1 MKKGLYFILVLF
13 FLFQLVSVNAVENSK
28 LNLISKD
35 SPSSLDTETFS
46 YKNISFSN
54 SRFNFE
60 SITNNTGKKLP
71 VSINVLLFDKDK
83 ENIGFVTYCSEK
95 DLDSEYAQYN
105 LKPKQ
110 STSFYINISKKYFVE
125 GKSISDISYYSI
137 LDDNKY
143 CHIGGYDKYKGK
155 SYDQI
160 SKDLSGST
168 SVDESNTQTNKIIE
182 YFQNSDIKGKITPI
196 IIIVLIL
203 IFRGVITN
211 ILYKIMYA
219 DAPML
224 SYLPVGTDYV
234 SIKLAFGDLVAKYF
248 VISNIIVLA
257 LSFME
262 FFRAFAYI
270 YAFIGIAGFII
281 VIISYLINLII
292 KLSLFVIIFT
302 IFSII
307 GAWML
312 GIHILNLIYDINLK
326 KYKLKDITSDDVVV
340 DDVELLDD
348 NTDDKKDD
356 ESTKI
361 VDNPEDQMVDISY
374 TETNNSNEFPDFSRS
389 VQGNN
394 NNEQSNNSD
403 GGSDLTNMFR

>member
-160 SKDLSGST
+160 SKDLGSST
-168 SVDESNTQTNKIIE
+168 SVDDSNTQTNKIIE

-281 VIISYLINLII
+281 VIIKLI
-292 KLSLFVIIFT
+292 T
-302 IFSII
+302 
-307 GAWML
+307 
-312 GIHILNLIYDINLK
+312 K
-326 KYKLKDITSDDVVV
+326 KYDMLMLTKDKIKDITSDDVVV

-374 TETNNSNEFPDFSRS
+374 TETKNSNEFPDFSRS
-389 VQGNN
+389 VQDN

>member
-155 SYDQI
+155 SFDQI
-160 SKDLSGST
+160 SKDLSGSI

-270 YAFIGIAGFII
+270 YAFIGIVGFIMII
-281 VIISYLINLII
+281 VKLI
-292 KLSLFVIIFT
+292 T
-302 IFSII
+302 
-307 GAWML
+307 
-312 GIHILNLIYDINLK
+312 K
-326 KYKLKDITSDDVVV
+326 KYDMLMLTKDKIKDITSDDVVV

-374 TETNNSNEFPDFSRS
+374 TETKNSNEFPDFSRS
-389 VQGNN
+389 VQDN

>member
-160 SKDLSGST
+160 SKDLGSST
-168 SVDESNTQTNKIIE
+168 SVDDSNTQTNKIIE

-270 YAFIGIAGFII
+270 YAFIGIVGFIMII
-281 VIISYLINLII
+281 VKLI
-292 KLSLFVIIFT
+292 T
-302 IFSII
+302 
-307 GAWML
+307 
-312 GIHILNLIYDINLK
+312 K
-326 KYKLKDITSDDVVV
+326 KYDMLMLTKDKIKDITSDDVVV

-374 TETNNSNEFPDFSRS
+374 TETKNSNEFPDFSRS
-389 VQGNN
+389 VQDN

>member
-155 SYDQI
+155 SFDQI

-270 YAFIGIAGFII
+270 YAFIGIVGFIMII
-281 VIISYLINLII
+281 VKLI
-292 KLSLFVIIFT
+292 T
-302 IFSII
+302 
-307 GAWML
+307 
-312 GIHILNLIYDINLK
+312 K
-326 KYKLKDITSDDVVV
+326 KYDMLMLTKDKIKDITSDDVVV

-389 VQGNN
+389 VQDN

>member
-60 SITNNTGKKLP
+60 SITNNTDKKLP

-160 SKDLSGST
+160 SKDLGSST
-168 SVDESNTQTNKIIE
+168 SVDDSNTQTNKIIE

-270 YAFIGIAGFII
+270 YAFIGIVGFIMII
-281 VIISYLINLII
+281 V
-292 KLSLFVIIFT
+292 KLVT
-302 IFSII
+302 
-307 GAWML
+307 
-312 GIHILNLIYDINLK
+312 K
-326 KYKLKDITSDDVVV
+326 KYDMLMLTKDKIKDITSDDVVV

-374 TETNNSNEFPDFSRS
+374 TETKNSNEFPDFSRF
-389 VQGNN
+389 VQDN

>member
-60 SITNNTGKKLP
+60 SITNNTDKKLP

-110 STSFYINISKKYFVE
+110 STSFYINISKKYFVD

-155 SYDQI
+155 SFDQI

-281 VIISYLINLII
+281 VIIKLI
-292 KLSLFVIIFT
+292 T
-302 IFSII
+302 
-307 GAWML
+307 
-312 GIHILNLIYDINLK
+312 K
-326 KYKLKDITSDDVVV
+326 KYDMLMLTKDKIKDITSDDVVV

-374 TETNNSNEFPDFSRS
+374 TETNNTNEFPDFSRS
-389 VQGNN
+389 VQDN

>member
-155 SYDQI
+155 SFDQI

-270 YAFIGIAGFII
+270 YAFIGIVGFIMII
-281 VIISYLINLII
+281 VKLI
-292 KLSLFVIIFT
+292 T
-302 IFSII
+302 
-307 GAWML
+307 
-312 GIHILNLIYDINLK
+312 K
-326 KYKLKDITSDDVVV
+326 KYDMLMLTKDKIKDITSDDVVV

>member
-35 SPSSLDTETFS
+35 SPSSLDTETFN

-160 SKDLSGST
+160 SKDLGSST
-168 SVDESNTQTNKIIE
+168 SVDDSNTQTNKIIE
-182 YFQNSDIKGKITPI
+182 YFQNSDIKGKIIPI

-281 VIISYLINLII
+281 VIIKLI
-292 KLSLFVIIFT
+292 T
-302 IFSII
+302 
-307 GAWML
+307 
-312 GIHILNLIYDINLK
+312 K
-326 KYKLKDITSDDVVV
+326 KYDMLMLTKDKIKDITSDDVVV

-374 TETNNSNEFPDFSRS
+374 TETKNSNEFPDFSRS
-389 VQGNN
+389 VQDN

>member
-60 SITNNTGKKLP
+60 SITNNTDKKLP

-160 SKDLSGST
+160 SKDLGSST
-168 SVDESNTQTNKIIE
+168 SVDDSNTQTNKIIE

-270 YAFIGIAGFII
+270 YAFIGIVGFIMII
-281 VIISYLINLII
+281 VKLI
-292 KLSLFVIIFT
+292 T
-302 IFSII
+302 
-307 GAWML
+307 
-312 GIHILNLIYDINLK
+312 K
-326 KYKLKDITSDDVVV
+326 KYDMLMLTKDKIKDITSDDVVV

-374 TETNNSNEFPDFSRS
+374 TETKNSNEFPDFSRS
-389 VQGNN
+389 VQDN

>member
-160 SKDLSGST
+160 SKDLGSST
-168 SVDESNTQTNKIIE
+168 SVDDSNTQTNKIIE
-182 YFQNSDIKGKITPI
+182 YFQNSDIKGKIIPI

-281 VIISYLINLII
+281 VIIKLI
-292 KLSLFVIIFT
+292 T
-302 IFSII
+302 
-307 GAWML
+307 
-312 GIHILNLIYDINLK
+312 K
-326 KYKLKDITSDDVVV
+326 KYDMLMLTKDKIKDITSDDVVV

-374 TETNNSNEFPDFSRS
+374 TETKNSNEFPDFSRS
-389 VQGNN
+389 VQDN

>member
-155 SYDQI
+155 SFDQI

-270 YAFIGIAGFII
+270 YAFIGIVGFIMII
-281 VIISYLINLII
+281 VKLI
-292 KLSLFVIIFT
+292 T
-302 IFSII
+302 
-307 GAWML
+307 
-312 GIHILNLIYDINLK
+312 K
-326 KYKLKDITSDDVVV
+326 KYDMLMLTKDKIKDITSDDVVV

-374 TETNNSNEFPDFSRS
+374 TETKNSNEFPDFSRS
-389 VQGNN
+389 VQDN

>member
-60 SITNNTGKKLP
+60 SITNNTDKKLP

-155 SYDQI
+155 SFDQI

-281 VIISYLINLII
+281 VIIKLI
-292 KLSLFVIIFT
+292 T
-302 IFSII
+302 
-307 GAWML
+307 
-312 GIHILNLIYDINLK
+312 K
-326 KYKLKDITSDDVVV
+326 KYDMLMLTKDKIKDITSDDVVV

-374 TETNNSNEFPDFSRS
+374 TETKNSNEFPDFSRS
-389 VQGNN
+389 VQDN